1 MFLSRL
7 FLNPRNRAV
16 LRDLADCQALHR
28 TILAAFPAAESK
40 GRGAREQFGVLHRLE
55 SDRRRGRLVLY
66 VQSLV
71 LPAWSALPADYLL
84 REPGLDNPGVKPVA
98 QIYQS
103 FHPGTVLSFRLRANP
118 SRKIDT
124 KTGPDGRRRHGRRV
138 ELVTEEAQLAW
149 LTRQAAAGGFQV
161 LAARLS
167 GLSKDRGRRQGAAI
181 TMAWVQFDGHL
192 RVLEPATFYQTL
204 ARGIGPGKAYGLGLL
219 SLAPPGG

>member
-7 FLNPRNRAV
+7 FLNPRSRAV

-28 TILAAFPAAESK
+28 TILAAFPAAAPSQ
-40 GRGAREQFGVLHRLE
+40 RGVREQFGVLHRLE

-71 LPAWSALPADYLL
+71 APSWSSLPADYLVT
-84 REPGLDNPGVKPVA
+84 EPGLDNPGVKPVA

-103 FHPGTVLSFRLRANP
+103 FLPGTVLSFRLRANP

-124 KTGPDGRRRHGRRV
+124 KSGPDGRRRHGRRV
-138 ELVTEEAQLAW
+138 ELVSEEAQLAW
-149 LTRQAAAGGFQV
+149 LARQAAAGGFQV
-161 LAARLS
+161 LTARLS
-167 GLSKDRGRRQGAAI
+167 GLNKEQGRRQGGAI
-181 TMAWVQFDGHL
+181 TVAWVQFDGHL
-192 RVLEPATFYQTL
+192 RILEPAAFYQTL

-219 SLAPPGG
+219 SLAPP